1 MHTSRLP
8 LRRGLTLA
16 AAAVLPAVLAGP
28 SAAVSGISVSTTG
41 STVSVVTSAC
51 TLINGSWGTAALL
64 TDRQANFAQGRQV
77 ALSGTSVS
85 QSAAWTGVSPGT
97 YTVAVV
103 CSSGLTAGSQ
113 SVIVSAS
120 APASVRPAVPPTR
133 LAVPPTRPTI
143 PSTRPTVPPTR
154 PTISSTRPTISST
167 SSPAPSRGVMGG
179 LGGAARDYGP
189 LTLGV
194 GATLVGAG
202 VVATGWVLRR
212 RSKPYRL

>member
-16 AAAVLPAVLAGP
+16 AAAVLPAALAGP

-77 ALSGTSVS
+77 ALSGTTVS

-120 APASVRPAVPPTR
+120 APASVRPAVPS
-133 LAVPPTRPTI
+133 TRPAV
-143 PSTRPTVPPTR
+143 PSTRPAVP
-154 PTISSTRPTISST
+154 STRPTISST

-189 LTLGV
+189 LTLGL

-202 VVATGWVLRR
+202 VIATGWVLRR